1 MSNVLKLEQFRNA
14 WTEVI
19 NQLDSCSFNETDC
32 NLIRWY
38 FEDAA
43 SDLLMNGRPSEVG
56 EKNQVIKPLEVQLT
70 IALAKAE
77 SNFKSKKFDRDIAV
91 CNVVEEFLKCIPKF
105 DFR

>member
-1 MSNVLKLEQFRNA
+1 MSDVLKLEQFRNA

-19 NQLDSCSFNETDC
+19 NKLDSCSFNETDC
-32 NLIRWY
+32 NLVRWY

-56 EKNQVIKPLEVQLT
+56 EKNQVIKPLEVQLI

-91 CNVVEEFLKCIPKF
+91 CNVVEELLKCIPKF